1 MLEIQ
6 VHLERHIGGKHD
18 ITGRTRNRFF
28 QDFFLSDISDLLH
41 VGNIPQVNKVNLLL
55 FPTLRL
61 WPLLLLLGALSRRW
75 RLG

>member
-28 QDFFLSDISDLLH
+28 QNFLLSNVCNLLLI
-41 VGNIPQVNKVNLLL
+41 GNISKIHKVNLLL
-55 FPTLRL
+55 FPFLRL
-61 WPLLLLLGALSRRW
+61 EGLAFVLGDLSI
-75 RLG
+75 